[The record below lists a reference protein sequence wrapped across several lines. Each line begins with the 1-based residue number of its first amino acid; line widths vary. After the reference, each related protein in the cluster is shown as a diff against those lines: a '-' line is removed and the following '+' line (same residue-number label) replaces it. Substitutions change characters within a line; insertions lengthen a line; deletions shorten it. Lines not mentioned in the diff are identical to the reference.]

1 MRDALSILDKC
12 ATYASDKEVNEELVN
27 FITGRADDDTIFMI
41 VENTF
46 TEILTNLIFSLN
58 SAQGSGKDILTILDS
73 IIAFV
78 REIII
83 CKNSSDAEKIINRSA
98 KTLENMKD
106 LSLSLTLKEM
116 IKALDVLLEAQSR
129 IAFAQT
135 PIYVLE
141 CALMLIASSKD
152 TYGEQVSKPA
162 VKIEKENIKPKPQPV
177 RQDFPVSSEVKSE
190 DIKPAEEKKSNAVSV
205 KKPMKNN
212 KELKD
217 KLTAKLYEKYPL
229 IAIGV
234 EKADMAIIDDE
245 VTICAN
251 EYVYSMIC
259 EDKKHKDYIVSSVR
273 EILDINDIAVN
284 IKVKNDVIKQARE
297 AFGDILKIEE

>member
-1 MRDALSILDKC
+1 
-12 ATYASDKEVNEELVN
+12 
-27 FITGRADDDTIFMI
+27 
-41 VENTF
+41 
-46 TEILTNLIFSLN
+46 
-58 SAQGSGKDILTILDS
+58 
-73 IIAFV
+73 
-78 REIII
+78 
-83 CKNSSDAEKIINRSA
+83 
-98 KTLENMKD
+98 MKD